1 MDEIKNMLPKN
12 TLETYENMM
21 NIMSMVDMFQE
32 MDMDFDPMSM
42 MANMFN
48 NEEKEGESDDGLVE

>member
-1 MDEIKNMLPKN
+1 
-12 TLETYENMM
+12 
-21 NIMSMVDMFQE
+21 MSMVDMFQE